1 MQLEVF
7 LPWFLAKVV
16 GTTPTA
22 DPKGRKERCCLRR
35 RSDTSTLI
43 NVKDLGSNRSHNRSR
58 LSPTSDNLARRASR
72 VRELDR
78 NVPQASQDYQDAR
91 GSAIDPWH
99 RVPFDRAD

>member
-43 NVKDLGSNRSHNRSR
+43 NVKDLGRTV
-58 LSPTSDNLARRASR
+58 PTIAQGFHP
-72 VRELDR
+72 
-78 NVPQASQDYQDAR
+78 PQT
-91 GSAIDPWH
+91 I
-99 RVPFDRAD
+99 